1 MLLIN
6 VIRELITETCTIK
19 GLVHSL
25 MNVSSKKNFL
35 SHVTVPSRGWELG
48 QHPVE
53 CVLSNCTMGIF
64 LFPNTARRWSDNDT
78 DTILRCSLI
87 DAHAYWLDDD
97 EVKTFSRPIVR
108 STQFGFRVTNLLIFY
123 VGFAPVSDELLV
135 YTWCHGSHIDVEEL
149 KHFSP
154 FGTELH
160 FHVNYLN

>member
-6 VIRELITETCTIK
+6 VIREIITETCTKK

-48 QHPVE
+48 RHPVE
-53 CVLSNCTMGIF
+53 CVVSNCT
-64 LFPNTARRWSDNDT
+64 
-78 DTILRCSLI
+78 TILRCSLI

-97 EVKTFSRPIVR
+97 KVKTFSRPIV
-108 STQFGFRVTNLLIFY
+108 SSAQFGFRVTNLLIFY
-123 VGFAPVSDELLV
+123 VGFVPVSDLLLV
-135 YTWCHGSHIDVEEL
+135 YTWCHGSHIGVEDP